1 MEKYSVWFKSFDG
14 EFNQYESSELS
25 KEGFNNIVKKYY
37 EYFNTYEN
45 TKVSKTKEIRY
56 KF

>member
-25 KEGFNNIVKKYY
+25 KEGFNNIVKKY

>member
-1 MEKYSVWFKSFDG
+1 MD
-14 EFNQYESSELS
+14 
-25 KEGFNNIVKKYY
+25 IVKKYY